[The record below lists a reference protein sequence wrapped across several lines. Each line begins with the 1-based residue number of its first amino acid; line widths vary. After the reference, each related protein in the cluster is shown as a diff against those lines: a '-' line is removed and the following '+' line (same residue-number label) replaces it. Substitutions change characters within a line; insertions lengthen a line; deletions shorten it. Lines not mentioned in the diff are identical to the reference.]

1 MAMPFSDEDIYT
13 AVKNHLPS
21 VTEYV
26 KGHGGDIRLLGVKNG
41 QVYIQLTGACH
52 GCSMSLMTTK
62 MVVQKRLRELIHPE
76 LEVVNV
82 DAGQEGNLP
91 DDMVTSTPETE
102 EGKKD
107 ETPPQKEGLMAKIKK
122 IF

>member
-1 MAMPFSDEDIYT
+1 MSMPFSDEDIYI

-26 KGHGGDIRLLGVKNG
+26 KGHGGDIKLLGVKDGN
-41 QVYIQLTGACH
+41 VYIQLSGACH

-62 MVVQKRLRELIHPE
+62 MVVQKRLRELIHPN

-82 DAGQEGNLP
+82 EAGQEGALP
-91 DDMVTSTPETE
+91 DDLVVVEDSPGE
-102 EGKKD
+102 EGEK
-107 ETPPQKEGLMAKIKK
+107 PKEGLMNKLKK

>member
-1 MAMPFSDEDIYT
+1 MSMPFSDEDIYV

-26 KGHGGDIRLLGVKNG
+26 KGHGGDIKLLGVKDG

-62 MVVQKRLRELIHPE
+62 MVVEKRLRELIHPN
-76 LEVVNV
+76 LVVVNV
-82 DAGQEGNLP
+82 DPGQESSLP
-91 DDMVTSTPETE
+91 EGLVTDTPADTE
-102 EGKKD
+102 SD
-107 ETPPQKEGLMAKIKK
+107 ETGEKEGLLKKIKK

>member
-1 MAMPFSDEDIYT
+1 MSMPFSDEDIYT

-21 VTEYV
+21 VVEYV
-26 KGHGGDIRLLGVKNG
+26 KGHGGDIRLLGVKDG

-62 MVVQKRLRELIHPE
+62 MVVEKRLKELIHPN
-76 LEVVNV
+76 LVVVNV
-82 DAGQEGNLP
+82 EAGQENNLP
-91 DDMVTSTPETE
+91 EDLVRGAEGE
-102 EGKKD
+102 EEDSEAK
-107 ETPPQKEGLMAKIKK
+107 KEGLLKKIKK

>member
-1 MAMPFSDEDIYT
+1 MSMPFSDEDIYI

-21 VTEYV
+21 VIEYV
-26 KGHGGDIRLLGVKNG
+26 KGHGGDIKLLGVKDGN
-41 QVYIQLTGACH
+41 VYIQLTGACH

-62 MVVQKRLRELIHPE
+62 MVVQKRLRELIHPN

-82 DAGQEGNLP
+82 DVGQEDALP
-91 DDMVTSTPETE
+91 DGLVVVE
-102 EGKKD
+102 EVS
-107 ETPPQKEGLMAKIKK
+107 KEGEASETGLVNKLKK

>member
-1 MAMPFSDEDIYT
+1 MMPFSDEDIYT

-21 VTEYV
+21 VSEYV
-26 KGHGGDIRLLGVKNG
+26 KSHGGGIKLMGVKDG
-41 QVYIQLTGACH
+41 KVYIQLTGTCH

-62 MVVQKRLRELIHPE
+62 MVVEKRLRELIHPN

-82 DAGQEGNLP
+82 EIGQEGSLP
-91 DDMVTSTPETE
+91 EDLVSDTE
-102 EGKKD
+102 GDESEVKK
-107 ETPPQKEGLMAKIKK
+107 ESLVQKIKK